1 MGRELYFEC
10 PYGADCKKIW
20 EIVRTLSGRGEEQE
34 KRILDNFAVLKEKE
48 FVTCQEAEERIQSLE
63 LETDIEKKLLKTLHM
78 TKKTEL
84 PLWEGEDAFYYLAAI
99 GIGLDT
105 LGISNIKVNA
115 LGEGTKSLI
124 QNGESSLIRKILE
137 KSHLQA
143 EFLSG
148 EGELLTLN
156 CVAFLAS
163 FTRTEK
169 FSGAYSI
176 KKSVCTGGTNPV
188 CGLILERNRDETE
201 EGEKYDTVQVL
212 ETNVDDCSGEQLGY
226 AIECLMKAGALDAS
240 CFPVYMKKH
249 RPAYML
255 QVICT
260 EKTKEALED
269 IIFRETTSIGLRRYE
284 EKRRILP
291 RSLEEICLKDGHRV
305 KIKICEHHGQNYYYP
320 EYETV
325 KKVCMETGRPYRSV
339 YDEAAALAGGF
350 R

>member
-1 MGRELYFEC
+1 MGRELYLEC

-20 EIVRTLSGRGEEQE
+20 EIIRTLSGWREKQE
-34 KRILDNFAVLKEKE
+34 KQLLDYFSVLKGKS

-63 LETDIEKKLLKTLHM
+63 LETDIEKKLLKTLRM
-78 TKKTEL
+78 TEKTEFS
-84 PLWEGEDAFYYLAAI
+84 LWYGEHAFYYLAAI

-115 LGEGTKSLI
+115 LGEGTKSLT
-124 QNGESSLIRKILE
+124 QNGESAQIRRILE
-137 KSHLQA
+137 KSNLQT
-143 EFLSG
+143 EFLPG
-148 EGELLTLN
+148 EGELLTLH
-156 CVAFLAS
+156 CAAFLAS
-163 FTRTEK
+163 FARTEP

-176 KKSVCTGGTNPV
+176 KKSVCTGETNPV
-188 CGLILERNRDETE
+188 CGLILERNRNEAEERET
-201 EGEKYDTVQVL
+201 YDTVQVL

-240 CFPVYMKKH
+240 CFPVYMKKN

-260 EKTKEALED
+260 KEKKKALED

-284 EKRRILP
+284 ENRRILP
-291 RSLEEICLKDGHRV
+291 RSFKEICLKDGHKV
-305 KIKICEHHGQNYYYP
+305 KIKICEHHGQKYYYP

-325 KKVCMETGRPYRSV
+325 KQVCIETGRSYRSV
-339 YDEAAALAGGF
+339 YDEAAVVAGGF